1 MQARNSSGHEARAQ
15 PSQRRSPIGE
25 AEGKQS
31 HTKPQPSLARFRV
44 RLQAPCSVTPSHA
57 TERPSRQPPRWL
69 CKQPWA
75 LMCLRPS
82 STAPRCPVTTLRS
95 RSANVASSS
104 PPSASGISCIAL
116 EFSCYPG
123 FHNDPGFYPFLCAS
137 SNVALDQHC
146 YYWLNFM
153 LAALPPAIATLA

>member
-116 EFSCYPG
+116 AIRRRAGHFEALVGKPDPTSFPRCFQDRRSCLTRLRWIRP
-123 FHNDPGFYPFLCAS
+123 CRQA
-137 SNVALDQHC
+137 
-146 YYWLNFM
+146 
-153 LAALPPAIATLA
+153 